1 MAKLRSKVKQPKE
14 QFKRSVTRSV
24 GGDIGIY
31 IILAI
36 FGVIMVLP
44 LVYAIAQSLKPLDEL
59 WVFPPRFFVVNPTF
73 KNFTDLFKLMGD
85 SWVPFS
91 RYIFNTAFISV
102 VGTAGNVLFSAYAAY
117 AIAKIPFPGRT
128 FLFKIVVYSLMFNS
142 TVTGITN
149 FITMSAL
156 GWVDTYFAVIV
167 PAFCTTFGLYL
178 MKQFMETSVTDAVL
192 ESARLDGA
200 SENKIFWK
208 IAMPMVKPAW
218 ITLIIFAF
226 KDLWNSGA
234 NMYIYS
240 EQLKTFN
247 YAISQLV
254 TSGISRSGVSAA
266 ATVVMMIVPILVFV
280 ITQSN
285 VIETMSAS
293 GMKD

>member
-117 AIAKIPFPGRT
+117 AIAKIPFPGRN

-142 TVTGITN
+142 PVTGITN

>member
-1 MAKLRSKVKQPKE
+1 MARLRSKVKQPKE

-117 AIAKIPFPGRT
+117 AIAKIPFPGRN

-149 FITMSAL
+149 FLTMSIL

-254 TSGISRSGVSAA
+254 TSGISRSGVSSA

>member
-117 AIAKIPFPGRT
+117 AIAKIPFPGRN
-128 FLFKIVVYSLMFNS
+128 FLFRIVVYSLMFNS

>member
-1 MAKLRSKVKQPKE
+1 
-14 QFKRSVTRSV
+14 
-24 GGDIGIY
+24 
-31 IILAI
+31 
-36 FGVIMVLP
+36 
-44 LVYAIAQSLKPLDEL
+44 
-59 WVFPPRFFVVNPTF
+59 
-73 KNFTDLFKLMGD
+73 
-85 SWVPFS
+85 
-91 RYIFNTAFISV
+91 
-102 VGTAGNVLFSAYAAY
+102 
-117 AIAKIPFPGRT
+117 
-128 FLFKIVVYSLMFNS
+128 MFNS

-285 VIETMSAS
+285 VIETMTQS

>member
-1 MAKLRSKVKQPKE
+1 MARVKQPKE
-14 QFKRSVTRSV
+14 KFKRSVNRSLK
-24 GGDIGIY
+24 GDIGIF
-31 IILAI
+31 IILAM
-36 FGVIMVLP
+36 FGALMVLP
-44 LVYAIAQSLKPLDEL
+44 LIFSIGQSLKPLDEF
-59 WVFPPRFFVVNPTF
+59 WVFPPRLFPKNPTL
-73 KNFTDLFKLMGD
+73 KNFSDLFRLMGS

-91 RYIFNTAFISV
+91 RYIFNTVLISL
-102 VGTAGNVLFSAYAAY
+102 VGTAGNVILSSYAAY
-117 AIAKIPFPGRT
+117 AIAKIKFPGRKV
-128 FLFKIVVYSLMFNS
+128 LFQVVVYSLMFNS

-149 FITMSAL
+149 FLTMSAL

-178 MKQFMETSVTDAVL
+178 MTQFMDTSVNDSVL
-192 ESARLDGA
+192 ESARLEGA
-200 SENKIFWK
+200 SENKIFWT

-226 KDLWNSGA
+226 KDLWNTGA

-254 TSGISRSGVSAA
+254 TTGIARTGVSAA
-266 ATVVMMIVPILVFV
+266 STVVMMIVPILVFV
-280 ITQSN
+280 VTQSN
-285 VIETMSAS
+285 VIETMSTS

>member
-91 RYIFNTAFISV
+91 RYLFNTAFISV

-117 AIAKIPFPGRT
+117 AIAKIPFPGRN